1 MLLALKY
8 ILGILC
14 LIFGFANLAAASRLD
29 GPRHTPLE
37 SLFSGLVGIGLGI
50 WLLQS

>member
-1 MLLALKY
+1 MLTTLRL

-14 LIFGFANLAAASRLD
+14 LIFGFANLAAASRFN
-29 GPRHTPLE
+29 GPRHDSLE
-37 SLFSGLVGIGLGI
+37 TLFASLVGIGLGI